1 MAMPLGSH
9 LSASGAVARGLGS
22 SRPRVSMRSPS
33 RIARTMLVAGAPTAL
48 RVIELVVP
56 TSFICTLSMPIFSPG
71 KSRRSRQIGGSG
83 SNRRFSKYVI
93 LSVIIISFIMERR
106 TERPSMREK
115 LVVVTHPL
123 VQHKLTLMRSKVT
136 DSGQF
141 RQLLHEIGLLMLY
154 EATRDL
160 PLEDCE
166 IETPLVR
173 TRAPT
178 LMGKKLCFV
187 PILRAGLGFVDAM
200 LELVPFARVGHIGLY
215 RDPSTFTA
223 VEYYLKLPEDIAECR
238 TI

>member
-1 MAMPLGSH
+1 MPLGSH
-9 LSASGAVARGLGS
+9 RSARGAVASGLGS
-22 SRPRVSMRSPS
+22 SSPRVSMRSPS
-33 RIARTMLVAGAPTAL
+33 RIARTTLVAEAPTAL
-48 RVIELVVP
+48 RVIEMVVP
-56 TSFICTLSMPIFSPG
+56 TSFISALSAPIFSPG
-71 KSRRSRQIGGSG
+71 RSRHSRQIRGLR
-83 SNRRFSKYVI
+83 SNRRASKYYDTLAHRPV
-93 LSVIIISFIMERR
+93 LLVERL

-136 DSGQF
+136 ESGQF

-178 LMGKKLCFV
+178 LVGKKLCFV

-215 RDPSTFTA
+215 RDPSTFAA
-223 VEYYLKLPEDIAECR
+223 VEYYLKLPE
-238 TI
+238 